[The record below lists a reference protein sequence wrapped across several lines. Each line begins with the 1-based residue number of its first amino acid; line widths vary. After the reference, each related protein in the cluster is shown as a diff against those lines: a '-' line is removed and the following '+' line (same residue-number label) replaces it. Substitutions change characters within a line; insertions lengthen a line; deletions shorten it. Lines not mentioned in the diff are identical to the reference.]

1 MKGMK
6 KNLGTAAAAV
16 LCVVLAL
23 ALLFQQRRMETLE
36 QAARECG
43 ALRNECDTL
52 RMELD
57 SVKTDLRETLGRE
70 TELRAELRTRPTADG
85 RASAYAVDVQGVDL
99 AERTVTLGVSV
110 DLAAADENA
119 RASVMTDAA
128 DHHGAVLTALTRGA
142 DGRYTG
148 SVTLPLE
155 PDDRVQ
161 MRLLTTVGGAKYAE
175 TLCAHYSLMEL
186 LPVRLNRWSGDVEY
200 ADGRLIFSGWTFC
213 PEDGQGGPVE
223 IGEPRIELFRNGTP
237 WMDFSLT
244 EEADACVQTPA
255 SIGVD
260 CRDGDFI
267 VVNFVCT
274 DQYGLRYVFSAGW
287 WEVQNGKAVRHWPS
301 VSRPDLRWE

>member
-1 MKGMK
+1 MR
-6 KNLGTAAAAV
+6 KNWMPGGLAV

-36 QAARECG
+36 QAAQEYG
-43 ALRNECDTL
+43 ALRNECDAL

-57 SVKTDLRETLGRE
+57 TVKTDLRETLERE

-85 RASAYAVDVQGVDL
+85 RTSAYAVDVEGVDL

-119 RASVMTDAA
+119 RASVVADAA
-128 DHHGAVLTALTRGA
+128 DHHGALETALTRGA

-175 TLCAHYSLMEL
+175 TLCAHHSLMEL
-186 LPVRLNRWSGDVEY
+186 LPVQLNRWSGDVEY
-200 ADGRLIFSGWTFC
+200 ADGKLIFSGWTFC
-213 PEDGQGGPVE
+213 PEDGQGGPAEV
-223 IGEPRIELFRNGTP
+223 GEPRMELSRDGAP
-237 WMDFSLT
+237 WMDFGLT
-244 EEADACVQTPA
+244 EEADACIQTPA

-260 CRDGDFI
+260 CREGDSI
-267 VVNFVCT
+267 AVSFVCT
-274 DQYGLRYVFSAGW
+274 DQYGLRYVFSADW
-287 WEVQNGKAVRHWPS
+287 WEVQGGKAVRHWPS
-301 VSRPDLRWE
+301 AARPDLRWE